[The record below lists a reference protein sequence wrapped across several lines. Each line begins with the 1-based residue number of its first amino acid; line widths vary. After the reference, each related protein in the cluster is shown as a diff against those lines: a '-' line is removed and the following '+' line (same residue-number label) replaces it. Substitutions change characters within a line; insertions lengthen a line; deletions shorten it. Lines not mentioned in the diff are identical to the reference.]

1 VKCFKRKAEVL
12 NEYGSKGRKVAIQGR
27 MVHESYEKDGET
39 RKAWRLIVNRIE
51 FLDSPNG
58 REEPVAESDPTF

>member
-1 VKCFKRKAEVL
+1 M
-12 NEYGSKGRKVAIQGR
+12 SQ
-27 MVHESYEKDGET
+27 ESYEKDGET

-58 REEPVAESDPTF
+58 GEKPEAETDRPF